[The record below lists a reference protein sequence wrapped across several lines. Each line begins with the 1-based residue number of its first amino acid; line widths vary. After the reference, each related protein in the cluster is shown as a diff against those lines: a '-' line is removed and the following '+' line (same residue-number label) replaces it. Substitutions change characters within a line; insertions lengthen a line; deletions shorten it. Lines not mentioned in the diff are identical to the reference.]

1 MYNGVYS
8 MINRKFIE
16 KKKKKIYTKN
26 LLKKYVRAYLYPI

>member
-16 KKKKKIYTKN
+16 KKKKIYTKN